1 MKQKIH
7 KNPKHPSSGISIST
21 ITMQLTHRVSFHAP
35 GGTTAMFSHGHT
47 FVTWYEVTLSGLIE
61 TISHDK
67 LASGLQ
73 ISIPKP
79 NIGVDMGVWYLSA
92 QPKMSPEKNLTAPF
106 SLFQFSYLMKESWE
120 VWQWKHFFISS
131 SIQAPLFGM
140 EHLSHCD
147 ISFEISF

>member
-7 KNPKHPSSGISIST
+7 KNPKYPSSAISIST
-21 ITMQLTHRVSFHAP
+21 FMIQLTHRVSFHPP
-35 GGTTAMFSHGHT
+35 GGAMAMCSHGHT
-47 FVTWYEVTLSGLIE
+47 FVTWYKVTLSGLIE

-73 ISIPKP
+73 ISITKP

-92 QPKMSPEKNLTAPF
+92 QRKMPPEKNLTVPA
-106 SLFQFSYLMKESWE
+106 SLFQFSYLMKESQE

-131 SIQAPLFGM
+131 SFQAPLFGM
-140 EHLSHCD
+140 EHLWHFD